1 MGDFSSNVQA
11 IRDSF
16 LGNIITLFLYY
27 SNDTNKKYNL
37 QVKIYIFFNFFGFSL
52 TYILIF
58 GTIGASI
65 FDLKGDYFEYFSN
78 RNRNKEKEKK
88 KKKKEGGKGLLGGP
102 F

>member
-1 MGDFSSNVQA
+1 
-11 IRDSF
+11 
-16 LGNIITLFLYY
+16 LYY

-78 RNRNKEKEKK
+78 RNRNKEIDTIVYKES
-88 KKKKEGGKGLLGGP
+88 LGNSCFQGFLAVISYTDKVVGDDAFLWRYP
-102 F
+102 